1 MNKDYLDLKLLEI
14 QSHYQIEMLKASKVP
29 FEYMSQRHPEIKG
42 YILLQE
48 YPGCR
53 KKIGDFEPY
62 TSGEFS
68 KYPNIWKPVYHKEIE
83 REKKINQL
91 LGEN

>member
-1 MNKDYLDLKLLEI
+1 MNKDYVNSIICHSSVAIMDYLNYK
-14 QSHYQIEMLKASKVP
+14 KK
-29 FEYMSQRHPEIKG
+29 HPEIKG

-48 YPGCR
+48 YPGCN

-83 REKKINQL
+83 REKKLNQL
-91 LGEN
+91 LGE